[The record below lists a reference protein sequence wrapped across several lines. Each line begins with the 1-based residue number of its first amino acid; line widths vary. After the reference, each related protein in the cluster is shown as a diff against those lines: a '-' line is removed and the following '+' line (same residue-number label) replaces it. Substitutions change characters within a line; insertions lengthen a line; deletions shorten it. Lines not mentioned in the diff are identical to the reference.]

1 LARHRSSFVTVAA
14 YAFAMMPYLLEHL
27 TNPEL
32 LAQAERLVASERR
45 CAAELVVH
53 VAEIER
59 RRLHL
64 ARGFHCLHAYC
75 TEALG
80 LSDYEAFNRIEAAR
94 AGRQF
99 PRVFEMLLDGSLSLT
114 TVQLLARRLTAENH
128 VSLLAEAAGKTK
140 KEVLH
145 LLARRFPQPDARE
158 STRKLPAP
166 PPAPQVPAPQVSAS
180 KLPAMATASPTVA
193 SVQRT
198 IVAPLAPDRYKVV
211 FTADTETTELLELAK
226 DMLSHAV
233 PSRETAEV
241 VKRALKALVVD
252 LARTK
257 FGATTRPRAS
267 DGPKNAGDVAAAVKR
282 AVWVRDRGSCAFVGT
297 TGRRCGSRRHLEF
310 HHLRERGEGGKGTIE
325 NIQLRCGPHNRYEAE
340 FENGVPK
347 RAPMAGAATRSGTSA
362 YLTG

>member
-1 LARHRSSFVTVAA
+1 MT
-14 YAFAMMPYLLEHL
+14 PYLLEHL

-32 LAQAERLVASERR
+32 LAQAERLATSERV

-64 ARGFHCLHAYC
+64 ARGFHCVHAYC
-75 TEALG
+75 TEVLG

-94 AGRQF
+94 AGRRF
-99 PRVFEMLLDGSLSLT
+99 PGVFEMLLEGSLSLT
-114 TVQLLARRLTAENH
+114 TVQLLARRLTPENH
-128 VSLLAEAAGKTK
+128 VSVLAEAAGKTK

-145 LLARRFPQPDARE
+145 LLARWFPQPDAPE

-166 PPAPQVPAPQVSAS
+166 VPAPQVAAS
-180 KLPAMATASPTVA
+180 TPPVIATASPAVA
-193 SVQRT
+193 PVQRA
-198 IVAPLAPDRYKVV
+198 IVAPLAPDRYKIV

-233 PSRETAEV
+233 PNRETAEV
-241 VKRALKALVVD
+241 VKRALKALVAD
-252 LARTK
+252 LARRK
-257 FGATTRPRAS
+257 FGVTARPRVS
-267 DGPKNAGDVAAAVKR
+267 SGPKNASDVAAAVKR
-282 AVWVRDRGSCAFVGT
+282 AVWVRDRGSCGFVGT
-297 TGRRCGSRRHLEF
+297 TGRRCGSRRHVEF
-310 HHLRERGEGGKGTIE
+310 HHLRERGEGGKGTVE

-340 FENGVPK
+340 FEDGVPK
-347 RAPMAGAATRSGTSA
+347 RAPLAGAATRSGTSA